1 MEMDDWGVRTGGGG
15 RGMRIQVEFGFG
27 GETGSGAAPV
37 SGSVLAH
44 SPLMP
49 VDGRRGWVCN
59 LG

>member
-15 RGMRIQVEFGFG
+15 RGMRIQVEIGFG

-44 SPLMP
+44 SFH
-49 VDGRRGWVCN
+49 
-59 LG
+59 